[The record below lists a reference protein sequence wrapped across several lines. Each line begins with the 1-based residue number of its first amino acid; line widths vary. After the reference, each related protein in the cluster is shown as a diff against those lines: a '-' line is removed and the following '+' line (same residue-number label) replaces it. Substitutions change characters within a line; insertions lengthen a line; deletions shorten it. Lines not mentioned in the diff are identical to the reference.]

1 METFGIND
9 DQLRKST
16 ISKFSSLGCQVTD
29 KLKLPRKIKQDEVTT
44 YAHAVT
50 AVLPPTVIGKESE
63 MQDFEPD
70 LTSNALLDMKK
81 QKRFEKMREFIEHN
95 PLMVVPKH
103 QLPRVPGLTKNEE
116 CTFEMFLSPVKPV
129 PNFKRDLRE
138 SIEERWK
145 NPISNI
151 KLPELKG
158 DGPIVLQIGKLQ
170 NVQPSEALKFDKK
183 NKMIH
188 SMFEMKED
196 ESDLD
201 RALMNIRKL
210 MAKKNLKMQTISI
223 QTIDQIYRF
232 ATLNNFEN
240 QASLEEM
247 VKKEMERIQFGHEE
261 LQRRKMRARGIQSS
275 YE

>member
-1 METFGIND
+1 
-9 DQLRKST
+9 
-16 ISKFSSLGCQVTD
+16 
-29 KLKLPRKIKQDEVTT
+29 
-44 YAHAVT
+44 
-50 AVLPPTVIGKESE
+50 
-63 MQDFEPD
+63 
-70 LTSNALLDMKK
+70 
-81 QKRFEKMREFIEHN
+81 MREFIEHN